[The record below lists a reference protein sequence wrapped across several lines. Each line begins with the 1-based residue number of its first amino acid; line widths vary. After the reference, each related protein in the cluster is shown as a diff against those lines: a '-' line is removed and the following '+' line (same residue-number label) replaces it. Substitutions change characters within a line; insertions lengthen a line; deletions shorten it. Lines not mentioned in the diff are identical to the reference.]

1 MWSTTDPRCFEDNQY
16 VPWYGC
22 ACAYWSPI
30 NVFFLWCDCVNWAH
44 INEMSFVKKSYKRE
58 SAKTH
63 AYKVIIWLCARQRVN
78 YHYDFHSQSS
88 NINRLKMQRIWAKHT
103 KTLYRRLIWGIVE
116 LKKHTEYTI
125 SRYFEWPVWMKS
137 KTKHSYYYPIA
148 SVFLMQYDSLSS
160 LFPLSISPLRKK
172 PLWSHTV
179 LDLISHSTANTLR
192 RITIITINR
201 MALPFVFF
209 CFDFGFH
216 SSCFQYFSIVV

>member
-116 LKKHTEYTI
+116 LKNTPSIRFHGI
-125 SRYFEWPVWMKS
+125 SNDRFEWNRR
-137 KTKHSYYYPIA
+137 
-148 SVFLMQYDSLSS
+148 Q
-160 LFPLSISPLRKK
+160 SIHIIIQSP
-172 PLWSHTV
+172 
-179 LDLISHSTANTLR
+179 A
-192 RITIITINR
+192 
-201 MALPFVFF
+201 
-209 CFDFGFH
+209 
-216 SSCFQYFSIVV
+216 YFSCNTIRSPPSSHCLFLLCAKNRCDLTLSWIWSLIRLPIHSDG